1 MVGGVQV
8 YSSKRRECSARCHG
22 GGAGT
27 ESGGGE
33 FIHCTAP
40 GVGVMRVYG
49 VLYYTKT
56 KDESDEGERE
66 RRERWG
72 GEERISGPIYG
83 SVARG
88 CRGQGAD
95 AERSVSLFLTHAR
108 VHTRRSSLVDTVI
121 TLD

>member
-1 MVGGVQV
+1 MTVVGGG
-8 YSSKRRECSARCHG
+8 KGRKKKTETWEKKEKKETWEKKEKKEKKEMRRR
-22 GGAGT
+22 
-27 ESGGGE
+27 
-33 FIHCTAP
+33 
-40 GVGVMRVYG
+40 RRR
-49 VLYYTKT
+49 
-56 KDESDEGERE
+56 RE